1 MSVISFV
8 FGTDMSLGSGP
19 YGSCQDD
26 NFIYYMSAGEER
38 MNIYEAVEK
47 IIEVQKK
54 TERLSLLDCISYKTE
69 IADIL
74 QELLDTGGVADEYR
88 DVKK

>member
-1 MSVISFV
+1 
-8 FGTDMSLGSGP
+8 
-19 YGSCQDD
+19 
-26 NFIYYMSAGEER
+26 

-47 IIEVQKK
+47 IIELQKK

-74 QELLDTGGVADEYR
+74 QELIDTGGVADEYR
-88 DVKK
+88 EIKGD